1 MLTPKTHAGA
11 VKDFLTRC

>member
-1 MLTPKTHAGA
+1 MRTPKTHAGA